1 MIKKEM
7 RSGFQ
12 RKYLKY
18 TLALLLLALLLS
30 SVGVAAYVKRNM
42 TAAVIDKYG
51 FVTEKMGLSLDNLY
65 RKSDEVTAECILNDS
80 VQDSLKGKP
89 LGDLARNT
97 LSKYFAYLDLEQMAD
112 YCYVDNKENMYT
124 RSYSRV
130 FYEDFAKSGF
140 SDYLG
145 DAYSK
150 TTWFW
155 TEDTLFGTG
164 EEALFIGRYV
174 RSME

>member
-89 LGDLARNT
+89 LGDLARKYAEQVFC
-97 LSKYFAYLDLEQMAD
+97 LSG
-112 YCYVDNKENMYT
+112 
-124 RSYSRV
+124 
-130 FYEDFAKSGF
+130 SGT
-140 SDYLG
+140 DGGLLLCGQQGKHVYPL
-145 DAYSK
+145 
-150 TTWFW
+150 
-155 TEDTLFGTG
+155 LFPGV
-164 EEALFIGRYV
+164 L
-174 RSME
+174 